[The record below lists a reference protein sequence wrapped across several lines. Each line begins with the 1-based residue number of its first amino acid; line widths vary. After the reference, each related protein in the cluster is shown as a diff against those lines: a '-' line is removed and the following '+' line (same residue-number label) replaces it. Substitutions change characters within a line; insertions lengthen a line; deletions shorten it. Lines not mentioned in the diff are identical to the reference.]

1 MMQDIL
7 KTIVN
12 ALIQG
17 VTNKWV
23 LLIALIALPSFMF
36 FTSCTVVSRS
46 STTITSE
53 RKTTQKDTV
62 VIDTYD
68 KHYKN
73 YKLR

>member
-7 KTIVN
+7 KTIAN

-23 LLIALIALPSFMF
+23 LLIALIALLSFMF
-36 FTSCTVVSRS
+36 FTSCTVLARS

-53 RKTTQKDTV
+53 RKTTQNDTV
-62 VIDTYD
+62 VIDIYN